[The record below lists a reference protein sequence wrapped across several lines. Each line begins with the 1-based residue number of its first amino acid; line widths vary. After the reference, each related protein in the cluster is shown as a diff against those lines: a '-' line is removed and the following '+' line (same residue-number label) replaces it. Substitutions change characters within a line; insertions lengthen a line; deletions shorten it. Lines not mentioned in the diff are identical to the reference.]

1 MTRPAPSRLRPGPEP
16 PVCRLRTET
25 EGGPPASVRPEP
37 ADRERES
44 RPGTDRREEA
54 DREDDREDPRDDPD
68 DPDDP
73 DEPDAPDDDP
83 AEGALPALPPLPALP
98 SLPCAELPRP
108 PARVTPVGGEEIC
121 PPGET
126 TGASPHS
133 PQYSSPPPTSS

>member
-98 SLPCAELPRP
+98 APLRGTAPSARP
-108 PARVTPVGGEEIC
+108 GDPVGGEEIC